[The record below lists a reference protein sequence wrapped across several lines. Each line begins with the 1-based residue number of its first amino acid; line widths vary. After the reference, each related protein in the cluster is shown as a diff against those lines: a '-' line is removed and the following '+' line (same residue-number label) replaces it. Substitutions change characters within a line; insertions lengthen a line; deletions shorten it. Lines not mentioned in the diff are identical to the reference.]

1 MRVIVMFCIILLGTF
16 SYTFAQKKLF
26 KEYRSECARLF
37 DIEIIKPKGF
47 KTIGKMV
54 PFRVNEGRSIGSFY
68 RVALESGNKDCL
80 ILYPFFIKNRP
91 HGIAK
96 NMAYGEVMA
105 ALNLA
110 PEEDDEMGPNLV
122 NGKFVLS
129 RRKKTSRNKETVQFD
144 TARYMR
150 VIAEENM
157 ENYFNAD
164 TVYVYDVP
172 LLKPYKGIYKEC
184 IGINMVK
191 EGHPFGMIKVLL
203 ADGCDAKDK
212 YMKQLFK
219 SIRYSDSI
227 PDYKAR
233 MKPKNYKK
241 K

>member
-1 MRVIVMFCIILLGTF
+1 MRAIVMFCIILLGM
-16 SYTFAQKKLF
+16 SSDVFAQRKFF
-26 KEYRSECARLF
+26 KEYRSECARRF

-47 KTIGKMV
+47 KTIDKMI
-54 PFRVNEGRSIGSFY
+54 PFKVNEGRSIGSFY
-68 RVALESGNKDCL
+68 RVALESKDKDCL
-80 ILYPFFIKNRP
+80 ILYPFFIENRP
-91 HGIAK
+91 RDIAK

-110 PEEDDEMGPNLV
+110 PEEDDEMEPNLV

-129 RRKKTSRNKETVQFD
+129 RRKTSRNKEMAKLD
-144 TARYMR
+144 TARYIR
-150 VIAEENM
+150 VISEEDM
-157 ENYFNAD
+157 GNYFNAD
-164 TVYVYDVP
+164 TVYVYDIP

-203 ADGCDAKDK
+203 AEGCDAKDK

-219 SIRYSDSI
+219 SIRYSGSI

>member
-1 MRVIVMFCIILLGTF
+1 MRIIIILFVILF
-16 SYTFAQKKLF
+16 FAPTDISAQRKLF
-26 KEYRSECARLF
+26 KEYRSECARRF
-37 DIEIIKPKGF
+37 DIEIIEPKGF

-68 RVALESGNKDCL
+68 RVALESENKDCL
-80 ILYPFFIKNRP
+80 ILYPFFIKNSP

-110 PEEDDEMGPNLV
+110 SEEDDEMGPNLV

-129 RRKKTSRNKETVQFD
+129 RRKKTSCNKETVQFD

-157 ENYFNAD
+157 ENYCNAD
-164 TVYVYDVP
+164 TVYVYEVP
-172 LLKPYKGIYKEC
+172 LLKPYKGVYKKC

-191 EGHPFGMIKVLL
+191 EGHPCGIAKILL
-203 ADGCDAKDK
+203 TEGDDAKDK
-212 YMKQLFK
+212 YMKQFFE

-227 PDYKAR
+227 LDYKAR
-233 MKPKNYKK
+233 MKSKNYKK

>member
-1 MRVIVMFCIILLGTF
+1 M
-16 SYTFAQKKLF
+16 
-26 KEYRSECARLF
+26 
-37 DIEIIKPKGF
+37 
-47 KTIGKMV
+47 
-54 PFRVNEGRSIGSFY
+54 NEGRSIGSFY
-68 RVALESGNKDCL
+68 RVALESENKDCL
-80 ILYPFFIKNRP
+80 ILYPFFIENRP
-91 HGIAK
+91 RGIAK

-129 RRKKTSRNKETVQFD
+129 RRKKTSRNKETVKLD
-144 TARYMR
+144 TAHYMR
-150 VIAEENM
+150 VIAEEDM

-203 ADGCDAKDK
+203 VEGCDAKDK

-233 MKPKNYKK
+233 MNSKNYKK

>member
-1 MRVIVMFCIILLGTF
+1 MRVIVMFCIILLGT
-16 SYTFAQKKLF
+16 SSDTFAQKKLF
-26 KEYRSECARLF
+26 KEYRSECVQRF

-54 PFRVNEGRSIGSFY
+54 PFKVNEGRSIGSFY
-68 RVALESGNKDCL
+68 RVALESRNKDCL
-80 ILYPFFIKNRP
+80 ILYPFFIENRP
-91 HGIAK
+91 RDIAK
-96 NMAYGEVMA
+96 NMAYGEVKA
-105 ALNLA
+105 ALNLV
-110 PEEDDEMGPNLV
+110 PEEDDGMRMNLV
-122 NGKFVLS
+122 DGKFVLERS
-129 RRKKTSRNKETVQFD
+129 KKTSRNQEEIKLD

-150 VIAEENM
+150 VIAEEDM

-219 SIRYSDSI
+219 SIRYSDSV

-233 MKPKNYKK
+233 TKQKNNKK

>member
-129 RRKKTSRNKETVQFD
+129 RRKKTSRNKETVKLD
-144 TARYMR
+144 TAHYMR
-150 VIAEENM
+150 VIAEEDM

-203 ADGCDAKDK
+203 VEGCDAKDK

-233 MKPKNYKK
+233 MKSKNYKK

>member
-1 MRVIVMFCIILLGTF
+1 MRTTIVFFIILL
-16 SYTFAQKKLF
+16 FASTDISAQRKFF
-26 KEYRSECARLF
+26 KEYRSECARRF

-47 KTIGKMV
+47 KTIDKMI
-54 PFRVNEGRSIGSFY
+54 PFKVNEGRSIGSFY
-68 RVALESGNKDCL
+68 RVALESKDKDCL
-80 ILYPFFIKNRP
+80 ILYPFFIENRP
-91 HGIAK
+91 RGIAK
-96 NMAYGEVMA
+96 SMAYGEVMV

-129 RRKKTSRNKETVQFD
+129 RRKTSRNKETAKLD
-144 TARYMR
+144 TARYIR
-150 VIAEENM
+150 VISEEDM
-157 ENYFNAD
+157 GNYFNAD
-164 TVYVYDVP
+164 TVYVYDIP

-203 ADGCDAKDK
+203 AEGCDAKDK

>member
-1 MRVIVMFCIILLGTF
+1 
-16 SYTFAQKKLF
+16 
-26 KEYRSECARLF
+26 
-37 DIEIIKPKGF
+37 
-47 KTIGKMV
+47 
-54 PFRVNEGRSIGSFY
+54 
-68 RVALESGNKDCL
+68 
-80 ILYPFFIKNRP
+80 
-91 HGIAK
+91 
-96 NMAYGEVMA
+96 
-105 ALNLA
+105 
-110 PEEDDEMGPNLV
+110 
-122 NGKFVLS
+122 
-129 RRKKTSRNKETVQFD
+129 
-144 TARYMR
+144 MR

-233 MKPKNYKK
+233 MKPKNYKRNNHEK
-241 K
+241 VYPLFVSYPVGSLFEKCSLF

>member
-1 MRVIVMFCIILLGTF
+1 MRTTIVFFIILL
-16 SYTFAQKKLF
+16 FASTDISAQRKFF
-26 KEYRSECARLF
+26 KEYRSECARRF
-37 DIEIIKPKGF
+37 GIEIIKPKGF
-47 KTIGKMV
+47 KTIDKMI
-54 PFRVNEGRSIGSFY
+54 PFKVNEGRSIGSFY
-68 RVALESGNKDCL
+68 RVALESKDKDCL
-80 ILYPFFIKNRP
+80 ILYPFFIENRP
-91 HGIAK
+91 RDIAK

-129 RRKKTSRNKETVQFD
+129 RRKTSRNKEMAKLD
-144 TARYMR
+144 TARYIR
-150 VIAEENM
+150 VISEEDM
-157 ENYFNAD
+157 GNYFNAD
-164 TVYVYDVP
+164 TVYVYDIP

-203 ADGCDAKDK
+203 AEGCDAKDK

-219 SIRYSDSI
+219 SIRYSGSI

-233 MKPKNYKK
+233 MKPENYKK

>member
-1 MRVIVMFCIILLGTF
+1 MFCIILLGM
-16 SYTFAQKKLF
+16 SSDVFAQRKFF
-26 KEYRSECARLF
+26 KEYRSECARRF

-47 KTIGKMV
+47 KTIDKMI
-54 PFRVNEGRSIGSFY
+54 PFKVNEGRSIGSFY
-68 RVALESGNKDCL
+68 RVALESKDKDCL
-80 ILYPFFIKNRP
+80 ILYPFFIENRP
-91 HGIAK
+91 RDIAK

-110 PEEDDEMGPNLV
+110 PEEDDEMEPNLV

-129 RRKKTSRNKETVQFD
+129 RRKTSRNKEMAKLD
-144 TARYMR
+144 TARYIR
-150 VIAEENM
+150 VISEEDM
-157 ENYFNAD
+157 GNYFNAD
-164 TVYVYDVP
+164 TVYVYDIP

-203 ADGCDAKDK
+203 AEGCDAKDK

-219 SIRYSDSI
+219 SIRYSGSI